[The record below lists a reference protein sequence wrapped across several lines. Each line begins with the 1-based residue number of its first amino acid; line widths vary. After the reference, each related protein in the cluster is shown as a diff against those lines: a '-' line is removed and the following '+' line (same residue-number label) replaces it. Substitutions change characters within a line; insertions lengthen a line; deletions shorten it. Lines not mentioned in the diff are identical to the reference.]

1 METILVF
8 FMLSAISCQAQK
20 SNFGILSYAAPEG
33 HERIAHEGVT
43 ILQKENKAT
52 GAYCQIFIYGM
63 KPGKGSVQED
73 FDYCWENL
81 AEKPFKFSATPA
93 MQPAAV
99 LKGWQFLIGTAKYA
113 DNGVNTLAMQICFSG
128 ENSMQNVVILSN
140 WDGYKKD
147 IENFIA
153 SVDVTRDMTA
163 ANQADKTPQTH
174 TVATK
179 SNDLGPDNIQRK
191 NTAAA
196 DKSTAKPELWVNRRI
211 ATSIYANPKT
221 LVDLYLIYP
230 NGDYFPNVPYEG
242 LINVDR
248 SFQPESW
255 GRFTMQGNKGKFR
268 NKYDEVAV
276 TKKSAAYMEKDGY
289 SYGFYKFLPVDG
301 LRIEGAYTHV
311 SSDWGKDPKLDYLN
325 DPGCQFVIH
334 FKKDGTFD
342 DKGIFSTNK
351 NNCTGG
357 KGTYSID
364 NFTITFRYDDGR
376 VVHRLFTAPPT
387 RNPATYDETIY
398 IGYTAHYKKNK

>member
-1 METILVF
+1 
-8 FMLSAISCQAQK
+8 MLSAISCHAQK
-20 SNFGILSYAAPEG
+20 GSFGILSYAVPEG

-43 ILQKENKAT
+43 ILQQENKAT
-52 GAYCQIFIYGM
+52 GAYCQIFIYGP
-63 KPGKGSVQED
+63 KPGKGSVQQD
-73 FDYCWENL
+73 FDFCWEHL

-113 DNGVNTLAMQICFSG
+113 DNGVNTLAMQLCFSG

-153 SVDVTRDMTA
+153 SVDVTRDMTDA
-163 ANQADKTPQTH
+163 TPADKAPQ
-174 TVATK
+174 

-191 NTAAA
+191 NKAAA
-196 DKSTAKPELWVNRRI
+196 DKSTGKPELWVNRRI
-211 ATSIYANPKT
+211 ATSIYANPAT
-221 LVDLYLIYP
+221 LIDLYLIYP

-242 LINVDR
+242 LTNVNR

-255 GRFTMQGNKGKFR
+255 GRFTMQGNKGKFK
-268 NKYDEVAV
+268 NNYDEIAV
-276 TKKSAAYMEKDGY
+276 TKKSEDHMEKDGY

-311 SSDWGKDPKLDYLN
+311 SPDWGKDPKLDYLD

-342 DKGIFSTNK
+342 DKGIFSPNTS
-351 NNCTGG
+351 NCTGG
-357 KGTYSID
+357 KGTYSIE
-364 NFTITFRYDDGR
+364 NFTLTFRYDDGR

-387 RNPATYDETIY
+387 RNPATYHEAYY
-398 IGYTAHYKKNK
+398 IGHTAYYTKLVGSRH